1 MIGWLLFF
9 GALGVISFFLLI
21 SIFGTGFGLL
31 AYEAWYAGKRRAFS
45 YFVLL
50 FWPFIKSLRDP
61 VLLSIG
67 LKKMGG
73 GR

>member
-1 MIGWLLFF
+1 MIGWLIFF
-9 GALGVISFFLLI
+9 GALGVITWLVLLLI
-21 SIFGTGFGLL
+21 WGIGIGLL
-31 AYEAWYAGKRRAFS
+31 AYNAWYAGKRLPFS
-45 YFVLL
+45 YFILL
-50 FWPFIKSLRDP
+50 AWPFIKSLRDP